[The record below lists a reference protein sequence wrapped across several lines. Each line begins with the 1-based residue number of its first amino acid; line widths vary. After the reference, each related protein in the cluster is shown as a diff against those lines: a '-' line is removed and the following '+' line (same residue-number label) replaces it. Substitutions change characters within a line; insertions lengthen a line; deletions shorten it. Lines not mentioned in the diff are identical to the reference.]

1 VSYRRQLTSRSLM
14 SKNKIIAFIVF
25 LWVFFIVY
33 SVWDDDIYV
42 QRPTPIVAANLF
54 FMTLILF
61 SSLVIGNLFFLRIF
75 RAIPFSNLKHQIF
88 SSGVVT
94 VISFLIIAIT
104 LPTLLNIN
112 HQGKE
117 TAAIEVLQ
125 TIHRGEAAFYS
136 ARKRFANLD
145 ELVDADLL
153 GKNYRENQIVSGY
166 RFSIT
171 NLTNQ
176 TFCVH
181 ADRAKKSSG
190 DRDFNVS
197 EDGEVRATYSENIGT
212 VARGEGRLLTDEVE

>member
-1 VSYRRQLTSRSLM
+1 MTYRWQLTSQNLM
-14 SKNKIIAFIVF
+14 SKNKVIAFIVF
-25 LWVFFIVY
+25 LWALFIVY
-33 SVWDDDIYV
+33 SVWVDDIYA
-42 QRPTPIVAANLF
+42 QRPTSIVAVNLF
-54 FMTLILF
+54 YLTLILL

-145 ELVDADLL
+145 ELVAAGLL
-153 GKNYRENQIVSGY
+153 GKNYRENHIVSGY
-166 RFSIT
+166 RFST
-171 NLTNQ
+171 TDLTKQ
-176 TFCVH
+176 TFCIH

-197 EDGEVRATYSENIGT
+197 EDGEVRAVFSEEIGT
-212 VARGEGRLLTDEVE
+212 VARGEGRLLIEGVE